1 MQLFLMLFVRNEF
14 SFRNRADARLR
25 HSFNKIQL
33 DVRIH
38 SIQVGSFSPRDAR
51 KKEVNE
57 ETQRNEYCRGDYF
70 LVNAKY
76 WKSRSLGNGNYW
88 GWSHER
94 SWSLL
99 TFTYIHIYIRRSYYT
114 EIAEVNN
121 GEIKDS
127 VAEREKRVPA
137 RNSLHF
143 DFPPR
148 RVYAISVGE
157 L

>member
-1 MQLFLMLFVRNEF
+1 MWEFIRFKSDRFLLETREKKKWTKKLNET
-14 SFRNRADARLR
+14 SIVEEIISSLMRSIENRGRLGTGIIEDETTR
-25 HSFNKIQL
+25 
-33 DVRIH
+33 
-38 SIQVGSFSPRDAR
+38 
-51 KKEVNE
+51 EVE
-57 ETQRNEYCRGDYF
+57 ACLPLHIY
-70 LVNAKY
+70 
-76 WKSRSLGNGNYW
+76 
-88 GWSHER
+88 
-94 SWSLL
+94 
-99 TFTYIHIYIRRSYYT
+99 IYIRRSYYT

-137 RNSLHF
+137 RNMLHF

>member
-1 MQLFLMLFVRNEF
+1 M
-14 SFRNRADARLR
+14 
-25 HSFNKIQL
+25 K
-33 DVRIH
+33 
-38 SIQVGSFSPRDAR
+38 PREKLKLA
-51 KKEVNE
+51 
-57 ETQRNEYCRGDYF
+57 Y
-70 LVNAKY
+70 L
-76 WKSRSLGNGNYW
+76 
-88 GWSHER
+88 
-94 SWSLL
+94 
-99 TFTYIHIYIRRSYYT
+99 YIYIYIYIRRSYYT